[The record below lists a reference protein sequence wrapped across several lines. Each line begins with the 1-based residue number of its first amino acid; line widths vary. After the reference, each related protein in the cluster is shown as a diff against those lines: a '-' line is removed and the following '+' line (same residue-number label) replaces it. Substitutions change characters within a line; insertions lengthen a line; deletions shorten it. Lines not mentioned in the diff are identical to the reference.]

1 MASTRDKRLRDRE
14 FLSGQISQEE
24 LAKEREDLPDLAA
37 NVAERTEEERSE
49 LREALQRESA
59 LRAER
64 IERFLSEPRV
74 PEPPRAPIVPFD
86 QEGPEV

>member
-1 MASTRDKRLRDRE
+1 MASTRDKRLRDKE
-14 FLSGQISQEE
+14 FLWGQISQEE

-37 NVAERTEEERSE
+37 NVAERTEDELSE

-74 PEPPRAPIVPFD
+74 PEPPPAPIVPID